1 MLSGGAAPS
10 SSKILVQVQE
20 LIEVENKL
28 REVQQR
34 LNASTKEEETTREKR
49 TQWKGLLRELEIKQ
63 HELKLLQEQV
73 EGSNASMV
81 SLFSLDYIWYRRVQL
96 MSYTQIASQ
105 VEQAKATIESLQQ
118 ALQDAKEKQLLAYEE
133 VKKLERD
140 MEEFKNN
147 KEGKIEELKVH
158 VYPFSRPMHILRT
171 EILLSFYPPTFPT
184 I

>member
-20 LIEVENKL
+20 LIDVENKL

-34 LNASTKEEETTREKR
+34 LNASMKEEETTREKR

-81 SLFSLDYIWYRRVQL
+81 SFVQSLILFG
-96 MSYTQIASQ
+96 
-105 VEQAKATIESLQQ
+105 IE
-118 ALQDAKEKQLLAYEE
+118 D
-133 VKKLERD
+133 
-140 MEEFKNN
+140 
-147 KEGKIEELKVH
+147 
-158 VYPFSRPMHILRT
+158 
-171 EILLSFYPPTFPT
+171 
-184 I
+184 